1 MTCKKLAYALI
12 VSALLFTSV
21 AFAEDE
27 RPKSPPG
34 MSSTQIGD
42 AWIDITYSRP
52 ILRGR
57 DNIFGSGEEYG
68 KTVNG
73 GADYWRAGA
82 NASTKIKTEVD
93 LEIGGKK
100 VPAGEYAIVVGLAED
115 QWTLVL
121 TTQETME
128 TWQGREAVA
137 KGIMWGSYG
146 YKPDQDVARAAMTLL
161 KLEHRID
168 QLTYSFVDVDDTGAT
183 LVIAWDKTAALTRL
197 AVAK

>member
-1 MTCKKLAYALI
+1 MKSTKLLYVLI
-12 VSALLFTSV
+12 ACALLFV
-21 AFAEDE
+21 PAAFAEDE
-27 RPKSPPG
+27 RPKSPTG
-34 MSSTQIGD
+34 MASTQIGD
-42 AWIDITYSRP
+42 AWIDISYSRP

-57 DNIFGSGEEYG
+57 DHIFGSGEEYG

-73 GADYWRAGA
+73 GGDYWRAGA
-82 NASTKIKTEVD
+82 NASTKIKTEID

-121 TTQETME
+121 TTQETMD

-137 KGIMWGSYG
+137 KGIMWGAYG
-146 YKPDQDVARAAMTLL
+146 YKPDNDVARAPM
-161 KLEHRID
+161 KLQKLDYQID
-168 QLTYSFVDVDDTGAT
+168 QLTYSFVDVDETGAT
-183 LVIAWDKTAALTRL
+183 LVLTWDKTAAMTRL